1 MEDKIL
7 SYSINPQL
15 WITSISITMVVIF
28 GIILIGYFMPEKYKN
43 HLTAFLGFLFFA
55 RFVFLHGYMVGIG
68 HWDIHNSLPLHL
80 CGINS
85 IICIVLMFKF
95 NQSLYEYLVLLG
107 IPSAFHSI
115 LTPQFINGWDGY
127 YFPEFYLS
135 HGIIFLVPLYL
146 TIVNGHSLRLNA
158 WKNSFIYGLVTVAI
172 IGIVNLVISFF
183 TGTLPNYMYTCEAPI
198 ADNPL
203 IMTTKWPSYY
213 LILTTFTFVHI
224 LIVFYLYKLFGRVNK

>member
-1 MEDKIL
+1 MKDEIL

-15 WITSISITMVVIF
+15 WITSVSVTMFVI
-28 GIILIGYFMPEKYKN
+28 IAILVIGYFIPEKYKN
-43 HLTAFLGFLFFA
+43 HLTLFLGFLFFA

-107 IPSAFHSI
+107 VPSAFHSI

-135 HGIIFLVPLYL
+135 HVIIFLAPLYL
-146 TIVNGHSLRLNA
+146 TIVNGHSLRFNS

-172 IGIVNLVISFF
+172 IGIINLVISFF
-183 TGTLPNYMYTCEAPI
+183 TGTLPNYMYTCVAPE

-203 IMTTKWPSYY
+203 IMTKKWPNYY
-213 LILTTFTFVHI
+213 IILTTFTFAHI
-224 LIVFYLYKLFGRVNK
+224 LIVFYLFKLFGKVKK

>member
-1 MEDKIL
+1 MDDKIL

-15 WITSISITMVVIF
+15 WITSVSITMIVILA
-28 GIILIGYFMPEKYKN
+28 IILIGYNIPKKYKN
-43 HLTAFLGFLFFA
+43 HFTLFLGFLFFA

-85 IICIVLMFKF
+85 IICIILMFKF

-146 TIVNGHSLRLNA
+146 TIVNGYSLRSNA
-158 WKNSFIYGLVTVAI
+158 WKNSFIYGLITVALV
-172 IGIVNLVISFF
+172 GITNLVISFF
-183 TGTLPNYMYTCEAPI
+183 TGVLPNYMYTCEAPI

-203 IMTTKWPSYY
+203 IMTTEWPSYY

-224 LIVFYLYKLFGRVNK
+224 LIVFYVFRLFGRVDK

>member
-1 MEDKIL
+1 
-7 SYSINPQL
+7 
-15 WITSISITMVVIF
+15 
-28 GIILIGYFMPEKYKN
+28 
-43 HLTAFLGFLFFA
+43 
-55 RFVFLHGYMVGIG
+55 MVGIG

-107 IPSAFHSI
+107 VPSAFHSI

-135 HGIIFLVPLYL
+135 HGIIFFAPLYL
-146 TIVNGHSLRLNA
+146 TIVNGHSLRFNS

-172 IGIVNLVISFF
+172 IGIINLVISFF
-183 TGTLPNYMYTCEAPI
+183 TGTLPNYMYTCVAPE

-203 IMTTKWPSYY
+203 IMTKKWPNYY
-213 LILTTFTFVHI
+213 IILTTFTFAHI
-224 LIVFYLYKLFGRVNK
+224 LIVFYLFKLFGKVKK